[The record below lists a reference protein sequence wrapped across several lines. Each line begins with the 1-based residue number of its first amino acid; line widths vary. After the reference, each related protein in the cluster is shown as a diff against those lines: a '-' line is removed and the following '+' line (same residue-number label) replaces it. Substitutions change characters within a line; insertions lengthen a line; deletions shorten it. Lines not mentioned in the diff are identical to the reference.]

1 MSLPREV
8 KRQAKQAKDIQ
19 AQLRGEP
26 VDDENVVPL
35 KPDDDASPDT
45 DQNIDWEHRFKTQKQ
60 KYDEAVPAL
69 RTENEQQAA
78 RIAELE
84 GLIEKAKPEPEPAVP
99 EKPVFTE
106 AEIEEYGEDFLN
118 LITRVAGAQADPT
131 ANVSKELSE
140 LKTQFDAIS
149 QSQAKTAQDR
159 FFDDLTELVPD
170 WEKVN
175 EDDAFKAWLAEEMPM
190 TGMERQAFLN
200 EAQRKND
207 ARKVASFFTA
217 WKGESGQQSYLP
229 DAVNGGSGQVGPDVD
244 DRHEIYTAAEVAQF
258 YDDKKLGRYKGR
270 EDEAR
275 QIELKIF
282 RAQKEGRIR

>member
-8 KRQAKQAKDIQ
+8 KRQAKRASEIQ

-35 KPDDDASPDT
+35 KPDDDASPDK

-69 RTENEQQAA
+69 RAENEQQAA

-84 GLIEKAKPEPEPAVP
+84 EQAKKPEPEPTPAVP

-118 LITRVAGAQADPT
+118 LITRVAGTQADPN
-131 ANVSKELSE
+131 ADVSKELSE

-159 FFDDLTELVPD
+159 FFDDLTALVPD

-229 DAVNGGSGQVGPDVD
+229 DTVNGGAGQGDANAD
-244 DRHEIYTAAEVAQF
+244 DSHEIYTRAEVAQF